1 MLVLSNHVQL
11 LDNLKLPKRNVRILN
26 LDNFTT
32 TRLKHLTKYPQ
43 ALKGIQDFI
52 GRHSITRVIAVLP
65 LCHNLV
71 RLHQFLYKTNY
82 KLWCYHKSMQYE
94 ATPLNT
100 PLKIISYR
108 FNKWLSKNYDY
119 GHIFISEAVKKNI
132 SDHLLIKN
140 GVVIH
145 NAIQKREV
153 NSALAHNY
161 LKKENI
167 EISDFFVVVPGRLHS
182 AKGHHFLINSLAKY
196 IHLHSSKALKLCFV
210 GGGPLK
216 DELLKTIENQNLG
229 NHIFITDYV
238 NNTLMLS
245 FLALANLVVIP
256 SIYEGFG
263 NVAIESLMQGSTI
276 LASNTGGLPEIITHR
291 QNGFIFKTKDG
302 SDLKEKFE
310 FLHSSKT
317 MLDKKSLQKDFHQ
330 RFTLTSQMKQII
342 AVIS

>member
-1 MLVLSNHVQL
+1 MLILSNQLQL
-11 LDNLKLPKRNVRILN
+11 LNSLKLPKNNIGILN
-26 LDNFTT
+26 IDDFTT
-32 TRLKHLTKYPQ
+32 VRLQHFTKYPK
-43 ALKGIQDFI
+43 ALKGIHDFI
-52 GRHSITRVIAVLP
+52 EKHSITRVIAVLP
-65 LCHNLV
+65 LSHNLV
-71 RLHQFLYKTNY
+71 RLHQFLYKSNY

-153 NSALAHNY
+153 SLAFAHNY

-167 EISDFFVVVPGRLHS
+167 EISDFFVVLPGRLHS
-182 AKGHHFLINSLAKY
+182 AKGHHFLIDSLAKY

-256 SIYEGFG
+256 SIHEGFG
-263 NVAIESLMQGSTI
+263 NVAIETLMQGSTI
-276 LASNTGGLPEIITHR
+276 LASNTGGLPEIITHK
-291 QNGFIFKTKDG
+291 QNGFLFNTEDEL
-302 SDLKEKFE
+302 DLIEKFK

-317 MLDKKSLQKDFHQ
+317 SIDKISLQQDFDQ
-330 RFTLTSQMKQII
+330 RFTLSSQMKQIV
-342 AVIS
+342 ATIS